1 MAQSAQS
8 PNQPTKLR
16 ISLNLL
22 HPKENPAKLPERFL
36 KWLITYG
43 RFIVIFVEIVV
54 VAAFL
59 GRFKLDADLDELK
72 RKINRDLPYVE
83 GLFVDEALIKQTQNK
98 LALIDKTYSN
108 SDKWQEVILDL
119 SSQIP
124 ESIQFTGLQLDEK
137 DESSLNFK
145 ITAITVS
152 NSDLGIFLNNLRAV
166 SNFREINLASI
177 SFERNQIVFTVTGTR
192 IKP

>member
-1 MAQSAQS
+1 MAHSAQS
-8 PNQPTKLR
+8 PSQPTKLR
-16 ISLNLL
+16 INLNLL

-43 RFIVIFVEIVV
+43 RFIVIFVEIIV

-72 RKINRDLPYVE
+72 RKINQDLPYVE
-83 GLFVDEALIKQTQNK
+83 GLFVDEALIKQTQSK
-98 LALIDKTYSN
+98 LALIDKTYAN
-108 SDKWQEVILDL
+108 SDKWQEVVFDL

-124 ESIQFTGLQLDEK
+124 PSVQFIGLQLEEK

-145 ITAITVS
+145 ISATTTS
-152 NSDLGIFLNNLRAV
+152 NTDLGIFLNNLRAV
-166 SNFREINLASI
+166 DKFREINLASI
-177 SFERNQIVFTVTGTR
+177 SFERNQIIFTITGTK
-192 IKP
+192 INP